1 MTISAERSADNVG
14 TSSSQDGGVRAVS
27 WTQRPGVFSQHA
39 GTAALLAVLG
49 YLFGHWFGNYLVS
62 GYDYVQTSGQ
72 NSIANTLALAFG
84 VVGWLAGIGALN
96 HPLAKLIGKDAL
108 EDEASVDNWT
118 KYFRYTLDHK
128 VVGVQYVVGVLL
140 FMFTGGLLAMAV
152 RAELLNPTSHLFSP
166 GTYIEIV
173 SEHGTVMMMMAT
185 SIVVGP
191 LGNYF
196 VPLMIGA
203 RRMAFPRIE
212 AMSFWIFTAGYLV
225 IFSALPYGGFPT
237 GWTG

>member
-1 MTISAERSADNVG
+1 
-14 TSSSQDGGVRAVS
+14 
-27 WTQRPGVFSQHA
+27 
-39 GTAALLAVLG
+39 LLAVLG

-152 RAELLNPTSHLFSP
+152 RAPVLSRHLHRDRLRTRDCHDDDGHFYR
-166 GTYIEIV
+166 G
-173 SEHGTVMMMMAT
+173 
-185 SIVVGP
+185 
-191 LGNYF
+191 
-196 VPLMIGA
+196 GA
-203 RRMAFPRIE
+203 F
-212 AMSFWIFTAGYLV
+212 G
-225 IFSALPYGGFPT
+225 
-237 GWTG
+237 